1 MQQRSSRRRVTRRP
15 RYRRPLGYGL
25 LVVVVLVLSCM
36 YVWQRVYSLRLAEER
51 ALRLQR
57 VRALEENC
65 RALEYDIAELSA
77 MQRIESIAV
86 DGFGMSPLKE
96 SQVISYPGYRDQ
108 DSRRQDQIAEQVVRG
123 ELTFR
128 KAAAMPEGE

>member
-1 MQQRSSRRRVTRRP
+1 
-15 RYRRPLGYGL
+15 LGYGL
-25 LVVVVLVLSCM
+25 LVVVVLVLSCL

-57 VRALEENC
+57 VRALEEKC

-86 DGFGMSPLKE
+86 GEFGMSPLKE
-96 SQVISYPGYRDQ
+96 NQVISYPGYRDQ
-108 DSRRQDQIAEQVVRG
+108 DSKRQDQIAGQVIRS
-123 ELTFR
+123 EATFR
-128 KAAAMPEGE
+128 KAAATQGGE